1 MCCQNNHFII
11 RGNKLVM
18 TVHMR
23 SLDAVY
29 GYNADYI
36 WFDYIFDKAVQYL
49 KKTYDDLERGKMV
62 IYADSV
68 HVYEMHY
75 GDLETE
81 ASKDYGMIKHKMTK
95 SPFEIGTKTLIN
107 TPNSDIK
114 VSYGNPYLKDVE
126 NNASV
131 KDMVNHPEHYT
142 KNKIEHWDYV
152 LKTQLGYLLGCA
164 TKYLFRSNHKGTR
177 DQDLDKVLAYVDKFV
192 ESKGD
197 TSITKD
203 YIPSV
208 GLFDLLTD
216 INDDVKNIL
225 WLIDKLNIIN
235 PKDEEEVLSIK
246 ESIHEEVSKLRCTK

>member
-1 MCCQNNHFII
+1 
-11 RGNKLVM
+11 M

-23 SLDAVY
+23 SLDAVF

-36 WFDYIFDKAVQYL
+36 WFDYIFNLAVQYL
-49 KKTYDDLERGKMV
+49 KKTYEDLERGEMI

-68 HVYEMHY
+68 HVYARHFE
-75 GDLETE
+75 DLNKEVGKIE
-81 ASKDYGMIKHKMTK
+81 SYDMGVDNIEHIIKRVKKQRPM
-95 SPFEIGTKTLIN
+95 SIP
-107 TPNSDIK
+107 D
-114 VSYGNPYLKDVE
+114 NPYLKDPE

-177 DQDLDKVLAYVDKFV
+177 NQDLDKVLAYVDKFV
-192 ESKGD
+192 ESKGE

-208 GLFDLLTD
+208 ALFDLLTD

-225 WLIDKLNIIN
+225 WLIDKLNVIN
-235 PKDEEEVLSIK
+235 PKDEEEVLNIK
-246 ESIHEEVSKLRCTK
+246 GEIYEAVSKLRCSK